1 MKIDVAIVT
10 FNRIDKLKITLSAFD
25 NQTVLPGKIVVVNN
39 GSTDGTDKYLK
50 EWAKKKSK
58 YERIVIDLDT
68 NTGGSG
74 GFATG
79 TKYLLDHKS
88 DWIWVSDD
96 DAYPDKDALKNAVEY
111 LENHDTKDISA
122 ICGQVIKNDGTTD
135 YGHRRTVKKGL
146 IRVKFPF
153 SKPSDYEKE
162 EFEIDIFSY
171 VGTIM
176 NAKMMKKVGIINK
189 DFFIYQDDADHSLRM
204 RKVGRIICIP
214 SIKVTH
220 DVVESNVDVS
230 VYTWKTY
237 YLHRNCLF
245 LYKYHFPK
253 RFLLVEEFLIK
264 LRIIKKHNK
273 ECTKLLNT
281 AISDFKNNKL
291 GVHEVYKPGWK
302 IGQNK

>member
-10 FNRIDKLKITLSAFD
+10 FNRLEKLKKALDAFD
-25 NQTVLPGKIVVVNN
+25 KQSILPGKIVVVNN
-39 GSTDGTDKYLK
+39 GCTDGTDKFLK
-50 EWAKKKSK
+50 DWSSKKSK
-58 YERIVIDLDT
+58 YERIVINLET

-74 GFATG
+74 GFAAG

-96 DAYPDKDALKNAVEY
+96 DAYPDKDAFKIATEY
-111 LENHDTKDISA
+111 LENNDLKDVSA
-122 ICGQVIKNDGTTD
+122 ICSTVVKNDGNID
-135 YGHRRTVKKGL
+135 YGHRRTIKRGL
-146 IRVKFPF
+146 FRIKFAF

-162 EFEIDIFSY
+162 TFDIDVYSY
-171 VGTIM
+171 VGAIM
-176 NAKMMKKVGIINK
+176 NAKKMKKVGIINK

-204 RKVGRIICIP
+204 RKEGRIICIP

-220 DVVESNVDVS
+220 DVVEANVDNS

-253 RFLLVEEFLIK
+253 RFLYVEMFLIK
-264 LRIIKKHNK
+264 LRIIKKHNR

-281 AISDFKNNKL
+281 AIKDFKNNKL
-291 GVHEVYKPGWK
+291 GVHELYKPGWK
-302 IGQNK
+302 IGQK